1 MQAALIAMTAGSMV
15 MQRKAASAQAVAIEN
30 DAAREADRQ
39 KSQANEQ
46 TIARKEKLLQAM
58 SAQNDGSGASGAGLA
73 GSTYAMMLTDMDE
86 FRKEQGRADLG
97 ASINIS
103 NVRAAAKTNAS
114 LARTQGNINAANTA
128 ISGASAA
135 YSMGGTGVD
144 TSAAGKGP

>member
-39 KSQANEQ
+39 RSQANEQ
-46 TIARKEKLLQAM
+46 TIARKERLLQSM
-58 SAQNDGSGASGAGLA
+58 SAQNAGSGASGAGLA

-103 NVRAAAKTNAS
+103 NARAAAKTNAS
-114 LARTQGNINAANTA
+114 LVRRQGNINAANTA

-135 YSMGGTGVD
+135 YSMGGTGID
-144 TSAAGKGP
+144 ASAAGKG

>member
-58 SAQNDGSGASGAGLA
+58 SAQNAGSGASGAGLA

-144 TSAAGKGP
+144 TSASGKV